1 MSRRNVTRIPVA
13 GGQPALQLV
22 EMDGTLFSSPV
33 HGADP
38 SSGAL
43 RNDTE
48 GQLQT
53 AFENLQRLLQLAG
66 LNATSLGIV
75 TVNLQDK
82 SDAALID
89 KAWRTTFPDPQA
101 GPTRK
106 VNVYSLQAD
115 FRVQLEV
122 AGVRGQSPRALK
134 TPGLRDEGFP
144 PAVRIGDQVF
154 STGIDGRDPETGKLS
169 EDREAQVRQAYA
181 NLQALLADAG
191 ASWDD
196 VLHVYAFLDR
206 LRAQSLMHEV
216 WEGIFTNHG
225 RCPARKAIHY
235 GSFDDDSTILQLQA
249 VGVVGPRDRRDF
261 LLENVPVHETG
272 TMGAAIGRQ
281 MRSCGISGNPGG
293 KLGTLD
299 EQIEWAFKHMRA
311 VMREAGGTT
320 DDIGQVSILVR
331 NYNDIPRI
339 LEGWRQEF
347 PDRDDQPAHT
357 WAAFGLNPS
366 NAELVQFQIA
376 GVL

>member
-1 MSRRNVTRIPVA
+1 MSRRRVTRIAVA

-22 EMDGTLFSSPV
+22 ELDGALFSGAI

-38 SSGAL
+38 ASGAL
-43 RNDTE
+43 SEQAETQFER
-48 GQLQT
+48 
-53 AFENLQRLLQLAG
+53 AFENLRRLVQEGGADTT
-66 LNATSLGIV
+66 NLGIV
-75 TVNLQDK
+75 TVSLNDK
-82 SDAALID
+82 NDAALID
-89 KAWRTTFPDPQA
+89 RQWRAAFPDTRIA
-101 GPTRK
+101 PTRK
-106 VNVYSLQAD
+106 LNVYGLPAGIL
-115 FRVQLEV
+115 VQLQV
-122 AGVRGQSPRALK
+122 AGVLGRSPRALNA
-134 TPGLRDEGFP
+134 PGWRDGAFP
-144 PAVRIGDQVF
+144 SGIRIGDMVF
-154 STGIDGRDPETGKLS
+154 TTGIDGRDPETGRLS
-169 EDREAQVRQAYA
+169 ADREAQVRQAYS

-216 WEGIFTNHG
+216 WEEIFLNHG
-225 RCPARKAIHY
+225 ECPARKAIHY
-235 GSFDDDSTILQLQA
+235 GAFDDDATLLQLQA
-249 VGVVGPRDRRDF
+249 VAVVGQRDRRDF
-261 LLENVPVHETG
+261 VLENVPLHETG
-272 TMGAAIGRQ
+272 TMGAAIGNQ

-311 VMREAGGTT
+311 VMREAGGST

-331 NYNDIPRI
+331 TYEDVPAIM
-339 LEGWRQEF
+339 EGWRREF
-347 PDRDDQPAHT
+347 PDPDDEPAHT